1 MVKIAHFA
9 DTHIRN
15 LKYHK
20 EYRQVFE
27 EMYESLRKEKVDY
40 IVHCGDIAHTKTQI
54 SPEYVEMCR
63 EFLSNLADIAPTH
76 VILGNHDG
84 NLKNSFRMDAVSPI
98 AAALK
103 HDNLFVYRDYEE
115 IILPENI
122 SLSVLSVFDRD
133 AWKVPASNDTVNICL
148 FHGSVSGC
156 RTDLG
161 WQMEHGDIDIAEFA
175 PYDYAMLG
183 DIHKTN
189 QILDMEGRVRYAGS
203 TVQQNFGETNDKGYL
218 LWNIKGKDDF
228 TCKHMAFSNPKPF
241 VTLSL
246 TARGKV
252 PARTNIPEGA
262 RLRVQSKTRLPI
274 DVMRKA
280 LDVARAR
287 FKPESIVFNDAS
299 RGSYQDDD
307 RNIFAEDENM
317 RDIAVQE
324 KFISKFL
331 EDYNPDEVT
340 LKKVFEL
347 NKKFN
352 TIVEENEDISRNVRW
367 KLDSFEW
374 KNYFNYG
381 KDNKISFDQLSGVVG
396 IFGKNFSGKSSI
408 FDSFIY
414 TLYNSTSKSSRK
426 NINVVNQNK
435 DVAQGTIN
443 LTVGHN
449 KYKIKRRTEKYT
461 KRLHGKESKEARV
474 ILDFSKQD
482 LASGEEQSLNG
493 ITRNQTDKAIR
504 KSFGSVDDFLLT
516 SYASQMGS
524 LAFVEEGNTKRKE
537 ILAKFLDLELFDMKY
552 RHAKD
557 EAKELL
563 GYLKTME
570 NVDYDTEI
578 EQCKSSLLDVKQQIS
593 EQDKKCKSLT
603 KKKEKTTKQITEIRN
618 EIESVPESL
627 MNISNVLG
635 VLKEKKDDLF
645 CLEKEI
651 SNLETDKESSLGL
664 IASLEQK
671 TGGVDAFEMRRKI
684 SRAEELKSDITALQ
698 HQLEKVLEEQENAS
712 DTMQC
717 PECGAELDHKSE
729 FDRQIETFQELIA
742 NKAKKQKACEA
753 EKAIKIMKEYD
764 KDAKKLKKLQESV
777 ADYSEDIAKQEL
789 RSKELMEHINKLEED
804 VEIYEK
810 NKKMVD
816 SLNSLKS
823 REKGAIIMSERFD
836 VLIEECQDTLIS
848 LHKQMGSQEERIVM
862 LTEQKDKLADSRK
875 QFSAYDLF
883 MKCMS
888 TNGISYNIIKNKL
901 PIINEEVSK
910 VLANV
915 VDFEVFFEND
925 ENKLDIYIKHPTY
938 EPRPID
944 NCSGAEKTLAS
955 MAIRLALLNVS
966 SLPKGD
972 IFIMDEPGTA
982 LDEENMEG
990 FIRIIDMVKS
1000 QFKTVFLISH
1010 LDSLKD
1016 CVDMTLDISKENG
1029 YAKVRC

>member
-20 EYRQVFE
+20 EYRKVFE
-27 EMYESLRKEKVDY
+27 EIYEALRKQKVDY

-63 EFLSNLADIAPTH
+63 EFLNNLADIAPTH

-98 AAALK
+98 ASALK
-103 HDNLFVYRDYEE
+103 HKNLFVYRNYEE

-133 AWKVPASNDTVNICL
+133 SWQAPASKDTINICL

-189 QILDMEGRVRYAGS
+189 QILDTEGRVRYAGS

-246 TARGKV
+246 TTRGKI
-252 PARTNIPEGA
+252 PARANVPEGA

-274 DVMRKA
+274 DVMRRA
-280 LDVARAR
+280 LDVARSR
-287 FKPESIVFNDAS
+287 FRPESIVFNDAS

-331 EDYNPDEVT
+331 EDYSPDEIT
-340 LKKVFEL
+340 LKKVYEL

-381 KDNKISFDQLSGVVG
+381 KDNKINFDQLNGVVG

-435 DVAQGTIN
+435 DTAEGVIN

-461 KRLHGKESKEARV
+461 KRLYGKETKEARV

-493 ITRNQTDKAIR
+493 ITRNETDKAIR

-552 RHAKD
+552 RYAKD

-570 NVDYDTEI
+570 DVDYNTEI
-578 EQCKSSLLDVKQQIS
+578 EQCKEALSDVRQQIS
-593 EQDKKCKSLT
+593 EQDKKCKSFAR
-603 KKKEKTTKQITEIRN
+603 KKEKTTKQISEIRR
-618 EIESVPESL
+618 EIDSVPESL

-635 VLKEKKDDLF
+635 VLKEKSDDLF
-645 CLEKEI
+645 YLEKEI
-651 SNLETDKESSLGL
+651 SNLQTDKEVALGD
-664 IASLEQK
+664 IVHLEQK
-671 TGGVDAFEMRRKI
+671 TDGIDAFEMRRKV
-684 SRAEELKSDITALQ
+684 SRAEELRGDIVALQ
-698 HQLEKVLEEQENAS
+698 QQLEKVLEEQESAS

-742 NKAKKQKACEA
+742 SKAKKQKACEA
-753 EKAIKIMKEYD
+753 DKASKIVREYD
-764 KDAKKLKKLQESV
+764 KDMKKLEKLQKDV
-777 ADYSEDIAKQEL
+777 AEYSEDIAEQEFK
-789 RSKELMEHINKLEED
+789 SKELMEHINKLEED

-823 REKGAIIMSERFD
+823 REKGAIIMLERFEG
-836 VLIEECQDTLIS
+836 LIEECQESLIS
-848 LHKQMGSQEERIVM
+848 LHKQLGSQEERVFM
-862 LTEQKDKLADSRK
+862 LTEQKEKLADSRK

-990 FIRIIDMVKS
+990 FIRIIDMVKN

-1016 CVDMTLDISKENG
+1016 CVDMTLDISKDSG

>member
-103 HDNLFVYRDYEE
+103 HENLFVYRDYEE
-115 IILPENI
+115 IVLPENI

-133 AWKVPASNDTVNICL
+133 AWQVPASNDTVNICL

-161 WQMEHGDIDIAEFA
+161 WQMEHGDIDISEFA

-189 QILDMEGRVRYAGS
+189 QILDMHGRVRYAGS

-246 TARGKV
+246 TARGKI
-252 PARTNIPEGA
+252 PAKVRVPEGA

-280 LDVARAR
+280 LDVARSR

-324 KFISKFL
+324 KFISKYL
-331 EDYNPDEVT
+331 EDYTTDEET
-340 LKKVFEL
+340 LKKVYEL

-367 KLDSFEW
+367 KIDSFEW

-381 KDNKISFDQLSGVVG
+381 KGNKINFDKLSGVVG

-426 NINVVNQNK
+426 NINVVNQNE
-435 DVAQGTIN
+435 DNAEGIVN

-449 KYKIKRRTEKYT
+449 KYKIRRRTEKYT
-461 KRLHGKESKEARV
+461 KRLYGKESKEARV
-474 ILDFSKQD
+474 ILDFSKVD

-516 SYASQMGS
+516 SYSSQMGS

-552 RHAKD
+552 RYAKD

-578 EQCKSSLLDVKQQIS
+578 EQSREALVDVKQRIS
-593 EQDKKCKSLT
+593 EQDKRCKSLT
-603 KKKEKTTKQITEIRN
+603 KKKEKTNKQILEIRR
-618 EIESVPESL
+618 EIESVPASL

-635 VLKEKKDDLF
+635 VLKEKSDDLL
-645 CLEKEI
+645 CLEKDI
-651 SNLETDKESSLGL
+651 SNLRLDKENVLKDIGV
-664 IASLEQK
+664 LEEK
-671 TGGVDAFEMRRKI
+671 TENVDAFEMRRKV
-684 SRAEELKSDITALQ
+684 SRAEELKGDILSLQ
-698 HQLEKVLEEQENAS
+698 KQLEKVLEEQENAS

-753 EKAIKIMKEYD
+753 EKASNIVKEYD
-764 KDAKKLKKLQESV
+764 KDVRKLEKLQRNASE
-777 ADYSEDIAKQEL
+777 YSDDIAKREL
-789 RSKELMEHINKLEED
+789 QSKELMEHISKLEQD
-804 VEIYEK
+804 VEIYNK

-816 SLNSLKS
+816 SLNSLKN
-823 REKGAIIMSERFD
+823 RENGAIIMSERFD
-836 VLIEECQDTLIS
+836 ALIEECQDNLIS
-848 LHKQMGSQEERIVM
+848 LHKELGSHEERVIM
-862 LTEQKDKLADSRK
+862 LAEQKEKLADSRR

-883 MKCMS
+883 MKSMS

-972 IFIMDEPGTA
+972 IFILDEPGTA

-990 FIRIIDMVKS
+990 FIRIIDMVKT

>member
-20 EYRQVFE
+20 EYRKVFA
-27 EMYESLRKEKVDY
+27 EMYEALRKEKVDY
-40 IVHCGDIAHTKTQI
+40 IIHCGDIAHTKTQI

-63 EFLSNLADIAPTH
+63 SFLSNLADIAPTY

-84 NLKNSFRMDAVSPI
+84 NLKNSFRMDAVTPI
-98 AAALK
+98 ATALQ
-103 HDNLFVYRDYEE
+103 HENLFVYRDYRE

-133 AWKVPASNDTVNICL
+133 SWQPPASKDTINICL

-156 RTDLG
+156 KTDLG
-161 WQMEHGDIDIAEFA
+161 WQMDHGDIDISEFA
-175 PYDYAMLG
+175 PYDYAFLG

-189 QILDMEGRVRYAGS
+189 QVLDTEGRVRYAGS
-203 TVQQNFGETNDKGYL
+203 TVQQNFGETNDKGFL

-228 TCKHMAFSNPKPF
+228 ECRHMAFSNPKPF

-246 TARGKV
+246 TPRGRV
-252 PARTNIPEGA
+252 PSKAVVPEGA

-317 RDIAVQE
+317 RDVAVQE
-324 KFISKFL
+324 KFISRFL
-331 EDYNPDEVT
+331 EDYNPDEDT
-340 LKKVFEL
+340 LKKVYEL

-352 TIVEENEDISRNVRW
+352 TIVEESEDISRNVRW

-381 KDNKISFDQLSGVVG
+381 EDNKISFDTLSGVVG

-426 NINVVNQNK
+426 NINVVNQNRET
-435 DVAQGTIN
+435 AEGTIN

-449 KYKIKRRTEKYT
+449 KYKIKRRTEKYK
-461 KRLHGKESKEARV
+461 KRLHGKETQEARV
-474 ILDFSKQD
+474 ILDFSKED
-482 LASGEEQSLNG
+482 LASGETQSLNG

-504 KSFGSVDDFLLT
+504 KFFGSVDDFLLT

-552 RHAKD
+552 RYAKD

-570 NVDYDTEI
+570 NVEYDEEI
-578 EQCKSSLLDVKQQIS
+578 QRCTGAVEEMKVQIA
-593 EQDKKCKSLT
+593 EQDKRCRSLN
-603 KKKEKTTKQITEIRN
+603 KKKEKTNKQIAEIRR
-618 EIESVPESL
+618 EIESVPVSL
-627 MNISNVLG
+627 MNISNVLD
-635 VLKEKKDDLF
+635 VLETKTNDLLL
-645 CLEKEI
+645 LEKDIRSFEA
-651 SNLETDKESSLGL
+651 DKQSMSKD
-664 IASLEQK
+664 IALLQEK
-671 TGGVDAFEMRRKI
+671 NKDIDAFEMRRKV
-684 SRAEELKSDITALQ
+684 SRAQELKSDIVALQ
-698 HQLEKVLEEQENAS
+698 RKLEKVLEEQEES
-712 DTMQC
+712 TDTLEC
-717 PECGAELDHKSE
+717 PECGADLNHMSE
-729 FDRQIETFQELIA
+729 FQRQIDTLQELIA
-742 NKAKKQKACEA
+742 NKTKKQKACGAEEA
-753 EKAIKIMKEYD
+753 GKVVKEYD
-764 KDAKKLKKLQESV
+764 KDMKKLEKLQRDVSTTLDNISRQQGTQKEL
-777 ADYSEDIAKQEL
+777 EEHIAKL
-789 RSKELMEHINKLEED
+789 RED

-823 REKGAIIMSERFD
+823 RENGAIIMAERFD
-836 VLIEECQDTLIS
+836 GLIEECQDNLIS
-848 LHKQMGSQEERIVM
+848 LHKQLGSQEERITM
-862 LTEQKDKLADSRK
+862 LTEQKEKLADSRK
-875 QFSAYDLF
+875 QFSAYDLY

-901 PIINEEVSK
+901 PIINEEISK

-1016 CVDMTLDISKENG
+1016 CVDMTLDISKDNG